1 VSEYADP
8 TDNSVPPPG
17 LGDDQD
23 QGEPDDLEE
32 TEDASP
38 EEVYRALRTGI
49 EIHVASS
56 TEVARRIVERIM
68 AAESREELWDPI
80 VPVGARDLSMTPIR
94 VFGFQALKSSMN
106 NAVGVFLMIDAVDL
120 SSGEKLLVSCGAPNV
135 VGKLVRAAQLDAL
148 PENVRF
154 TLKPSRLNPDQQII
168 DLELVA
174 AEQVP

>member
-1 VSEYADP
+1 MSEHADP

-17 LGDDQD
+17 LDDDQD